1 MASEL
6 QSISSGDRGIP
17 AAASNKAAAPPPSAA
32 PVPAAPKIA
41 APKPVDIQFDEAKAR
56 KNVQEAV
63 SELNHQMVASKT
75 GLGFTVDE
83 SLGRPI
89 VTVRNTVTGEVVR
102 QIPNDVVIKV
112 AHSIDEMKGLFLNT
126 KV

>member
-17 AAASNKAAAPPPSAA
+17 AAASNKAAAPPPSAS

-63 SELNHQMVASKT
+63 NELNNQMTASKT
-75 GLGFTVDE
+75 GLGFSMDE

-102 QIPNDVVIKV
+102 QIPNEDVLRIAHKLDELKGILFNEKV
-112 AHSIDEMKGLFLNT
+112 
-126 KV
+126 

>member
-32 PVPAAPKIA
+32 SVPAAPKIA

-102 QIPNDVVIKV
+102 QIPNEVVLRV
-112 AHSIDEMKGLFLNT
+112 AHNMEDMKGLMQDD
-126 KV
+126 KS

>member
-6 QSISSGDRGIP
+6 QSISSGDRSAP
-17 AAASNKAAAPPPSAA
+17 VAASNKAAAPPTSAA
-32 PVPAAPKIA
+32 LVPAAPKVV

-63 SELNHQMVASKT
+63 NALNDQMAASKT
-75 GLGFTVDE
+75 GLGFSMDE

-102 QIPNDVVIKV
+102 QIPNDVVIRV

>member
-6 QSISSGDRGIP
+6 QSISSGDRGTQ
-17 AAASNKAAAPPPSAA
+17 AAASNKAAVPPPSAA

-63 SELNHQMVASKT
+63 TALNDQMTASKT
-75 GLGFTVDE
+75 GLGFSIDE
-83 SLGRPI
+83 TLGRPI